1 MLDLPLTEVAIM
13 LRQFKFEQEVYA
25 TLSCV
30 PMAARRKL
38 DRVGLKISLSQ
49 WQQLGRGERLAIC
62 HLPAELPEEREA
74 LDLLVREA
82 VNNRCGTAVKELPAD
97 ARESAEPPASPA
109 AELVERARTAGV
121 TFGQREW
128 DRLDADE
135 RYALTKLGGGAEASH
150 NFAAALKE
158 LVER

>member
-1 MLDLPLTEVAIM
+1 M

-38 DRVGLKISLSQ
+38 DSVGLKISLNQ

-74 LDLLVREA
+74 LRLLLEEA
-82 VNNRCGTAVKELPAD
+82 VRNRCGAAVKELPPE
-97 ARESAEPPASPA
+97 ARESAEPPRSPA
-109 AELVERARTAGV
+109 ARLVERAHAAGI
-121 TFGQREW
+121 TLGQREW
-128 DRLDADE
+128 DRLDPDE
-135 RYALTKLGGGAEASH
+135 RYALMKLGGGPEASH
-150 NFAAALKE
+150 NLPAALKE
-158 LVER
+158 LIEC

>member
-1 MLDLPLTEVAIM
+1 M

-62 HLPAELPEEREA
+62 HLPAGLAEEREA
-74 LDLLVREA
+74 IELFVREA
-82 VNNRCGTAVKELPAD
+82 VNHRCGTAVKELPPAT
-97 ARESAEPPASPA
+97 RESAEPPLAPTA
-109 AELVERARTAGV
+109 QLIEHARAAGV
-121 TFGQREW
+121 ALGQGEW
-128 DRLDADE
+128 DRLDPDE
-135 RYALTKLGGGAEASH
+135 RYALMKLGGGTEASH
-150 NFAAALKE
+150 NLKAALRE
-158 LVER
+158 LIER

>member
-1 MLDLPLTEVAIM
+1 M
-13 LRQFKFEQEVYA
+13 LRQFKFEQEVYE

-74 LDLLVREA
+74 IELLVRES
-82 VNNRCGTAVKELPAD
+82 VNNRCGTAVKELPRET
-97 ARESAEPPASPA
+97 RESAEPPSSPTPA
-109 AELVERARTAGV
+109 LVERARALGV
-121 TFGQREW
+121 TLGQREW
-128 DRLDADE
+128 DRLDPDE
-135 RYALTKLGGGAEASH
+135 RYALMKLGGGTEASH
-150 NFAAALKE
+150 NLTTALKE
-158 LVER
+158 LLER